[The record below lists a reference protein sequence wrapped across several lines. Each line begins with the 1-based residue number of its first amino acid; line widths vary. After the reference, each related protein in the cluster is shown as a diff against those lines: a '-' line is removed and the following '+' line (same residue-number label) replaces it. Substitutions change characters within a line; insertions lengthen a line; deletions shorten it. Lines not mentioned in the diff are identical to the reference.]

1 MLNKYLSAINNFI
14 YQIFI
19 EVETLHTG
27 GETAVWRLQ
36 V

>member
-19 EVETLHTG
+19 EVERKTVNTPHG
-27 GETAVWRLQ
+27 R
-36 V
+36 

>member
-19 EVETLHTG
+19 EVERKTVPPDPLYYT
-27 GETAVWRLQ
+27 
-36 V
+36 